1 MGTSGGGQG
10 SGGSGGAGGG
20 GGGSRGSGSGR
31 GGSGGHTSSGHGS
44 SSGAAG
50 YGGYAPSGG
59 SSSGSGAHGS
69 SPSSRSPEK
78 TSKASSAPRGSPHK
92 KSGVTHTGRNVAQT
106 VLGNLKPAYLGEQFA
121 GRTLSALV
129 HELTLLKIDLTLNR
143 SWKSMCERL
152 GLPPNASPADV
163 RDKLLRKGADGESD
177 SRIKETATATV
188 YYFFEELCGFNDE
201 VLYGKGSNRTL
212 GEIDHGV
219 IENALE
225 TALRIHYIN
234 VLQREEP
241 KLLDSKS
248 QAGLEVLAIQM
259 ASELVRRLRHKYGS
273 KDQSSEGDFLKRAG
287 STDEERAWLL
297 TAVRG

>member
-20 GGGSRGSGSGR
+20 GGGSRGTGSSQGGRSGR
-31 GGSGGHTSSGHGS
+31 ATSSHGSPSASGGYGS
-44 SSGAAG
+44 
-50 YGGYAPSGG
+50 YAPSGR

-69 SPSSRSPEK
+69 STSSGSADEG
-78 TSKASSAPRGSPHK
+78 SKASPAKRGSPPK
-92 KSGVTHTGRNVAQT
+92 QRDAGRNAGQT

-163 RDKLLRKGADGESD
+163 RDQLLRKQADGESD
-177 SRIKETATATV
+177 ARIKETATATI
-188 YYFFEELCGFNDE
+188 YYFFEELCRFDDE
-201 VLYGKGSNRTL
+201 VLYAKGSNKTL
-212 GEIDHGV
+212 DELDRGV
-219 IENALE
+219 IENALG
-225 TALRIHYIN
+225 TFLRIHYVNI
-234 VLQREEP
+234 LQREEP

-248 QAGLEVLAIQM
+248 QSGLEVLATEM
-259 ASELVRRLRHKYGS
+259 ASELVRRLRHRYGS